1 MGKLTEAGGLTVI
14 DLARIRLIF
23 SDLDETL
30 LGPDHRIGH
39 RSRAAIAGLK
49 RAGVEVCL
57 CTGRAPETT
66 RPIVDE
72 LGLSYYI
79 CNNGAS
85 LYDGDGLLHERTI
98 PAVTVA
104 ALAARSVAARV
115 PVYFMR
121 PDGYYRLGR
130 SPATDAADEAR
141 AVMPRP
147 LTLADAAHPA
157 YKVMPWGGS
166 HLYDSLSAQFGDV
179 VNIVWHNDYLEIGP
193 AGVSKGWAAS
203 LLADKLGLAADA
215 CLAMGDARNDLEL
228 IRWAGVGVAMEN
240 ADPLLKAAA
249 DWIAPSH
256 AVDGTA
262 DVLEAVLAAVTP
274 VS

>member
-1 MGKLTEAGGLTVI
+1 MI
-14 DLARIRLIF
+14 DLAHIRVVF
-23 SDLDETL
+23 TDLDETL
-30 LGPDHRIGH
+30 LGPDHRVGR
-39 RSRAAIAGLK
+39 RSQEAIARLK
-49 RAGVEVCL
+49 AAGIEVCL

-66 RPIVDE
+66 RPIAEE

-85 LYDGDGLLHERTI
+85 VYDRDTLLYERTI
-98 PAVTVA
+98 PATTVA
-104 ALAARSVAARV
+104 ALAARSAAARV

-121 PDGYYRLGR
+121 PDGYFRLGR
-130 SPATDAADEAR
+130 SAATDAADRAR
-141 AVMPRP
+141 AVSPQP
-147 LTLADAAHPA
+147 LTLAEAARPA

-166 HLYDSLSAQFGDV
+166 HLYDSLTEQFGAAV
-179 VNIVWHNDYLEIGP
+179 RIVWHADYLEIGP
-193 AGVSKGWAAS
+193 AGVSKGTAAA
-203 LLADKLGLAADA
+203 LLADRLGLTAEA

-228 IRWAGVGVAMEN
+228 IRWAGIGVAMDN

-274 VS
+274 AV

>member
-1 MGKLTEAGGLTVI
+1 ML

-30 LGPDHRIGH
+30 LGPDHRVGH

-49 RAGVEVCL
+49 AAGVEVCL

-85 LYDGDGLLHERTI
+85 LYHRDTLLTERTI
-98 PAVTVA
+98 PAATVA
-104 ALAARSVAARV
+104 ALAARSAAARV
-115 PVYFMR
+115 PVYVMR

-130 SPATDAADEAR
+130 SPATDAADRAR
-141 AVMPRP
+141 AVTPQP
-147 LTLADAAHPA
+147 LTLDEAAKPA

-166 HLYDSLSAQFGDV
+166 ELYDSLTAQFGDA
-179 VNIVWHNDYLEIGP
+179 VNIVWHADYLEIGP
-193 AGVSKGWAAS
+193 AGVNKGWAAS
-203 LLADKLGLAADA
+203 LLAERLGVTATD

-228 IRWAGVGVAMEN
+228 IRWAGIGVAMAN

-256 AVDGTA
+256 AEDGTA
-262 DVLEAVLAAVTP
+262 NVLEAVLAAVTP
-274 VS
+274 

>member
-1 MGKLTEAGGLTVI
+1 MGRLTEAGGLIVI
-14 DLARIRLIF
+14 DLARIRVIF

-30 LGPDHRIGH
+30 LSPDHRVGR
-39 RSRAAIAGLK
+39 RSQAAIAGLK
-49 RAGVEVCL
+49 RAGVEVCI
-57 CTGRAPETT
+57 CTGRAPQTT
-66 RPIVDE
+66 RPIVEE

-85 LYDGDGLLHERTI
+85 LYKDDSLLEDRTI

-104 ALAARSVAARV
+104 ALAARCVAARV
-115 PVYFMR
+115 PVYIMR
-121 PDGYYRLGR
+121 PDGYFRLGR
-130 SPATDAADEAR
+130 SDATDAADKAR
-141 AVMPRP
+141 AVAPQP
-147 LTLADAAHPA
+147 LTLADTAHPA

-166 HLYDSLSAQFGDV
+166 HLYDSLVAQFSDA

-193 AGVSKGWAAS
+193 AGVSKGWAAA
-203 LLADKLGLAADA
+203 LLADRLGVTADA

-228 IRWAGVGVAMEN
+228 IRWAGVGVAMDN